1 MYGNMKFPYE
11 YSPKLKASE
20 KEKDTSHDKN
30 NTKELPS
37 NAVLSNFSL
46 LYN

>member
-1 MYGNMKFPYE
+1 MKFPWNK
-11 YSPKLKASE
+11 YSGKLKESE

-30 NTKELPS
+30 NTQELPS
-37 NAVLSNFSL
+37 NAVLSNFSP